1 VASKRERVLAA
12 VFAALQTVPGATV
25 RRNEALPQAVPAGGL
40 IIMRDGT
47 PGEPDV
53 TLNPRTEYYSHAID
67 VEAFAPD
74 NDSGALDDLLRGID
88 EAISADDSF
97 GGLVEYLAVGDV
109 EVDAFAGD
117 GAAPM
122 LAARISVIV
131 EYQTSGALA

>member
-1 VASKRERVLAA
+1 MASKREQVLAA

-25 RRNEALPQAVPAGGL
+25 RRNEALPQVVPAGGL

-53 TLNPRTEYYSHAID
+53 TLNPRSEYYSHAID
-67 VEAFAPD
+67 VEAFAHD
-74 NDSGALDDLLRGID
+74 NDSGALDDLLRSID
-88 EAISADDSF
+88 AALSADDSF
-97 GGLVEYLAVGDV
+97 GGLVEYLAIADV

-122 LAARISVIV
+122 LAARINVIV
-131 EYQTSGALA
+131 EYQTSRALA

>member
-1 VASKRERVLAA
+1 MASKRQRVLAA
-12 VFAALQTVPGATV
+12 VFSALQTVPGATV

-53 TLNPRTEYYSHAID
+53 TLNPRNEYYSHAID
-67 VEAFAPD
+67 IEAFAPD
-74 NDSGALDDLLRGID
+74 NDSAELDTLLQAIDAAL
-88 EAISADDSF
+88 SADDSF
-97 GGLVEYLAVGDV
+97 GGLVEYLAVADV

-117 GAAPM
+117 GTAPM
-122 LAARISVIV
+122 LAARINVMV

>member
-1 VASKRERVLAA
+1 VASKRERVLSA

-25 RRNEALPQAVPAGGL
+25 RRNEALPQTVPAGGL

-53 TLNPRTEYYSHAID
+53 TLNPRSEYYSHAID

-74 NDSGALDDLLRGID
+74 NDSGALDDLLRSVD
-88 EAISADDSF
+88 AALSADDSF

-117 GAAPM
+117 GAAPL
-122 LAARISVIV
+122 LAARINVIV

>member
-1 VASKRERVLAA
+1 VASKRERVLSA
-12 VFAALQTVPGATV
+12 VFAALQAVPGATV
-25 RRNEALPQAVPAGGL
+25 RRNEALPQVVPAGGL

-74 NDSGALDDLLRGID
+74 NDSGALDDLLRAVD
-88 EAISADDSF
+88 AALSADDSF

-122 LAARISVIV
+122 LAARINVIV

>member
-12 VFAALQTVPGATV
+12 VFAALQAVPGATV
-25 RRNEALPQAVPAGGL
+25 RRNEALPQVVPAGGL
-40 IIMRDGT
+40 VIMRDGT

-53 TLNPRTEYYSHAID
+53 TLNPRSEYYSHAID

-74 NDSGALDDLLRGID
+74 NDSGVLDDLLRAID
-88 EAISADDSF
+88 VALSTDDSF
-97 GGLVEYLAVGDV
+97 GGLVEYLAIGDV

-122 LAARISVIV
+122 LAARINVIV

>member
-1 VASKRERVLAA
+1 MASKREQVLAA
-12 VFAALQTVPGATV
+12 VFTALQTVPGATV

-53 TLNPRTEYYSHAID
+53 TLNPRSEYYSHAID
-67 VEAFAPD
+67 VEAFVPD
-74 NDSGALDDLLRGID
+74 NDSGVLDDLLRAID
-88 EAISADDSF
+88 VALAADESF
-97 GGLVEYLAVGDV
+97 GGIVEYLAIDDV
-109 EVDAFAGD
+109 DVDAFAGD

-122 LAARISVIV
+122 LAARINVIV

>member
-1 VASKRERVLAA
+1 VVSKRERVLSA

-25 RRNEALPQAVPAGGL
+25 RRNEALPQTVPAGGL

-53 TLNPRTEYYSHAID
+53 TLNPRSEYYSHAID

-74 NDSGALDDLLRGID
+74 NDSGALDDLLRSVD
-88 EAISADDSF
+88 AALSADDSF

-117 GAAPM
+117 GAAPL
-122 LAARISVIV
+122 LAARINVIV

>member
-1 VASKRERVLAA
+1 VVGRV
-12 VFAALQTVPGATV
+12 
-25 RRNEALPQAVPAGGL
+25 VPAGGL
-40 IIMRDGT
+40 VIMRDGT

-53 TLNPRTEYYSHAID
+53 TLNPRSEYYSHAID

-74 NDSGALDDLLRGID
+74 NDSGVLDDLLRAID
-88 EAISADDSF
+88 VALSTDDSF
-97 GGLVEYLAVGDV
+97 GGLVEYLAIGDV

-122 LAARISVIV
+122 LAARINVIV

>member
-1 VASKRERVLAA
+1 VASKRERVLSA

-74 NDSGALDDLLRGID
+74 NDSGALDDLLRAVD
-88 EAISADDSF
+88 AALSADDSF

-122 LAARISVIV
+122 LAARINVIV